1 MQMFSRLLFISYI
14 VLLTGCAGMPSIN
27 WGGKQPVVPE
37 PIIKT
42 VTEYKTLEIYQPLL
56 PQAINL
62 EDVQFFVITEKNK
75 DEKIAELEKLQ
86 SGAFVLMGLT
96 PQGYENMAFNLQEI
110 RRYILE
116 QKEIILYYRKATQE
130 DTDTDSEDW
139 LEKNEELS
147 SEQLTK
153 D

>member
-1 MQMFSRLLFISYI
+1 MQTLTKILTVSLL
-14 VLLTGCAGMPSIN
+14 VLMTGCAGLPSWNTAPII
-27 WGGKQPVVPE
+27 PE
-37 PIIKT
+37 PVIKT
-42 VTEYKTLEIYQPLL
+42 VTEYKTLEIYQPPL

-75 DEKIAELEKLQ
+75 EEQIAELEQLQ
-86 SGAFVLMGLT
+86 SGSFVLFGLT

-130 DTDTDSEDW
+130 DEDTDSEDW

>member
-1 MQMFSRLLFISYI
+1 MRMFSKLLFISSI
-14 VLLTGCAGMPSIN
+14 VLLTGCAGMPSVN
-27 WGGKQPVVPE
+27 WGKPVVPE
-37 PIIKT
+37 PVIKT
-42 VTEYKTLEIYQPLL
+42 VTEYKTLEIYQPPL

>member
-1 MQMFSRLLFISYI
+1 MQTLTKILTVSLL
-14 VLLTGCAGMPSIN
+14 VLMTGCAGLPSWN
-27 WGGKQPVVPE
+27 
-37 PIIKT
+37 
-42 VTEYKTLEIYQPLL
+42 TEYKTLEIYQPPL

-75 DEKIAELEKLQ
+75 EEQIAELEKLQ
-86 SGAFVLMGLT
+86 SGSFVLFGLT

-130 DTDTDSEDW
+130 DEDTDSEDW

>member
-1 MQMFSRLLFISYI
+1 MQMFSRLLFISSI

-27 WGGKQPVVPE
+27 WGNKQPVVPE

-42 VTEYKTLEIYQPLL
+42 VTEYKTLEIYQPPL